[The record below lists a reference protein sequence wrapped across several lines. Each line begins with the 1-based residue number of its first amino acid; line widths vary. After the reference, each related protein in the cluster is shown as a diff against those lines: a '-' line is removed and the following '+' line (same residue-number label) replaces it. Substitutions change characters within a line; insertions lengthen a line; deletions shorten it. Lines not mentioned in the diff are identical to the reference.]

1 MTSCLNMETSK
12 QVLLLHLKNFSPFFL
27 YLGIG
32 KENLG

>member
-1 MTSCLNMETSK
+1 METSK
-12 QVLLLHLKNFSPFFL
+12 QVLLLHLKNFFPFLL

>member
-1 MTSCLNMETSK
+1 METSK
-12 QVLLLHLKNFSPFFL
+12 QVLLLHLKKFFLVLL